1 MSLDVLVCGAGPVG
15 LAMASEL
22 ARYGMRVRI
31 IDKNVARTDKSKALA
46 IWARTLELMER
57 MGPGCTEKFIAAGM
71 KVASANVFQGRDAI
85 GHIDLTKVDSRYNF
99 ALMLPQSETERL
111 LEEHLAGF
119 GVKVERQ
126 TELTKFSAG
135 ADSVTCELAGI
146 GGKMETVEPQWLI
159 GCDGAHSA
167 VRHGLGME
175 FSGSTMLVDWI
186 LADVHLAGLAA
197 PPAVDVWWDP
207 EGVLALFPIQPGRYR
222 VIADIGPSKTQAGPA
237 NRTAP
242 TLDEVQAILDQRGP
256 GNLTATDP
264 IWLASFTI
272 NERKVSDYRSG
283 RVFLAGDA
291 AHVHSPA
298 GGQGMNTGIHDACN
312 LAWKLAMFARGAC
325 ADEPVL
331 ASYSPERSGI
341 GKILLEATG
350 RATSIAVMKG
360 GVAQSIRNHI
370 ASLVLGF
377 APARRELAQ
386 VLSEIAIG
394 YPESPMNAAHSAHI
408 SGGPAVG
415 KRAPIRA
422 GEPPVGAGN
431 APRFALFSPDSA
443 DVRAV
448 LAKYPAI
455 VEQAPRVPFADGGMW
470 LVRPDGYV
478 ALVAKADATSDLDRY
493 LAWLAGTKTA
503 TAR

>member
-1 MSLDVLVCGAGPVG
+1 MPIDVLVCGAGPVG

-22 ARYGMRVRI
+22 ARYGVSVRV
-31 IDKNVARTDKSKALA
+31 IDKNEGRTDKSKALV

-57 MGPGCTEKFIAAGM
+57 MGPGCAEKFIAAGM
-71 KVASANVFQGRDAI
+71 KVDGANIFQGRDTI
-85 GHIDLTKVDSRYNF
+85 GHVDLTQVESRYNF
-99 ALMLPQSETERL
+99 ALMLPQSDTERL

-135 ADSVTCELAGI
+135 SDSAACTLVS
-146 GGKMETVEPQWLI
+146 GGKEEAVQPKWLI

-186 LADVHLAGLAA
+186 LADVHLEGLSA
-197 PPAVDVWWDP
+197 PPAVDIWWDP
-207 EGVLALFPIQPGRYR
+207 DGVLALFPIKPGRYR
-222 VIADIGPSKTQAGPA
+222 VIADIGPSKRQDEHAP
-237 NRTAP
+237 RLSP
-242 TLDEVQAILDQRGP
+242 TLAEVQSILDQRGP
-256 GNLTATDP
+256 GNLKASDP
-264 IWLASFTI
+264 IWLAGFTI

-283 RVFLAGDA
+283 RIFLAGDA

-312 LAWKLAMFARGAC
+312 LAWKLAIFAHGAC
-325 ADEPVL
+325 ADAPVL

-370 ASLVLGF
+370 ASLVLGIS
-377 APARRELAQ
+377 PVRRELAQ

-394 YPESPMNAAHSAHI
+394 YPESPMNAQHSAHI
-408 SGGPAVG
+408 SGGPSIG
-415 KRAPIRA
+415 KRAPIRD

-431 APRFALFSPDSA
+431 TPRFALFSA
-443 DVRAV
+443 DFSDARAV
-448 LAKYPAI
+448 LAKYPNL
-455 VEQAPRVPFADGGMW
+455 VEPQPRAPYAEGGMW

-478 ALVAKADATSDLDRY
+478 ALVARAGAWSDLDHY
-493 LAWLAGTKTA
+493 LAWLAGSKVA
-503 TAR
+503 TAH

>member
-1 MSLDVLVCGAGPVG
+1 MSSDVLIAGAGPVG

-22 ARYGMRVRI
+22 ARYGMKVRI
-31 IDKNVARTDKSKALA
+31 IDKNEARTDKSKALV
-46 IWARTLELMER
+46 IWARTLELMDR
-57 MGPGCTEKFIAAGM
+57 MGPGCADKFIAAGM
-71 KVASANVFQGRDAI
+71 KVEGANIFQGRDTI
-85 GHIDLTKVDSRYNF
+85 GNVDLTQVESRYNF
-99 ALMLPQSETERL
+99 ALMLPQSDTDRL
-111 LEEHLAGF
+111 LEEHLAEL
-119 GVKVERQ
+119 GVKVERR
-126 TELTKFSAG
+126 TELAKFSASS
-135 ADSVTCELAGI
+135 DSVTCTLVG
-146 GGKMETVEPQWLI
+146 GGKEETFQPKWLI

-186 LADVHLAGLAA
+186 LADVHLEGFSG

-207 EGVLALFPIQPGRYR
+207 DGVLALFPIKPGRYR
-222 VIADIGPSKTQAGPA
+222 VIADIGLSKIQAGPA
-237 NRTAP
+237 SRQDP
-242 TLDEVQAILDQRGP
+242 TLAEVQTILDQRGP
-256 GNLTATDP
+256 GNLKATDP
-264 IWLASFTI
+264 IWLAGFTI
-272 NERKVSDYRSG
+272 NERRVSDCRSG
-283 RVFLAGDA
+283 RIFLAGDA

-312 LAWKLAMFARGAC
+312 LAWKLAMFAHGAC

-331 ASYSPERSGI
+331 SSYSPERSGI

-377 APARRELAQ
+377 SPVRHELAQ

-408 SGGPAVG
+408 SGGPSIG

-422 GEPPVGAGN
+422 GESPVGAGN
-431 APRFALFSPDSA
+431 APRFALFSADSA
-443 DVRAV
+443 DIRSV
-448 LAKYPAI
+448 LAKYAAI
-455 VEQAPRVPFADGGMW
+455 VEATPRAPYADGGMW

-478 ALVAKADATSDLDRY
+478 ALVAKANASAELDRY
-493 LAWLAGTKTA
+493 LAWIAGSKAA
-503 TAR
+503 TAH